1 VNGQVYLRIG
11 HKYQSCKA
19 YQIQLGSI
27 DNSIWQNVDVS
38 GVTEITG
45 LWSEYGIE
53 PGTGRA
59 SEGEKV

>member
-1 VNGQVYLRIG
+1 
-11 HKYQSCKA
+11 
-19 YQIQLGSI
+19 LGSI